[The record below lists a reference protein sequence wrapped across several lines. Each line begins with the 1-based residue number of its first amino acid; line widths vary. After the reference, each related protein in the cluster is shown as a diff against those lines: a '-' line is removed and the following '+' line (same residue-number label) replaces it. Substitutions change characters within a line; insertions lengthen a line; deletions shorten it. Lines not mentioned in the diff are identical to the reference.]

1 MKTMNKQWDN
11 GFQAGK
17 EYGEELGML
26 LGQGEREH
34 KFQKPADRLFLL
46 ANALQF
52 PAETGRMKSHVWWSV
67 YACKIAEE
75 MRDIAAQLPSILVCL
90 REQPQSDETNQEIQS
105 AKP

>member
-26 LGQGEREH
+26 LGQGECEH
-34 KFQKPADRLFLL
+34 KFSKPADRLFLL

-75 MRDIAAQLPSILVCL
+75 MRDVAAQLPSILVCL
-90 REQPQSDETNQEIQS
+90 REQPQSDETTQEIQS